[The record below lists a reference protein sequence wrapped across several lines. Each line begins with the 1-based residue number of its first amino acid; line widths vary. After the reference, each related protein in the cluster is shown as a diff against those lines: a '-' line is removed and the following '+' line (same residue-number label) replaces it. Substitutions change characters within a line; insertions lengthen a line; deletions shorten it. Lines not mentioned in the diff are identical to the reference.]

1 MHSAGMKVKHA
12 FKVLFSWIFIR
23 VKAGPLTGRK
33 WIITSGAKY
42 ILGTQEVYKTEAFI
56 KNFKK
61 GEILFDI
68 GAHVGY
74 FSAMAALINNGTGGV
89 FAFEPRPMNA
99 MFFRKH
105 MKKNKFQNVSLF
117 EAAVGDSEK
126 TVKFD
131 PGKGSATGH
140 VSTGGRM
147 KVRQVSID
155 KMLKEGLL
163 PVPDFIK
170 IDVEGGEIEVLKGL
184 TEIISNH
191 HPKILVATHNKEC
204 HNYAVDFLERN
215 SYKLDI
221 LNPGY
226 LKGDTEI
233 FAITERKL

>member
-1 MHSAGMKVKHA
+1 MKVKHA
-12 FKVLFSWIFIR
+12 FKVFLSWIFVK

-42 ILGTQEVYKTEAFI
+42 LRGTQEVYKTEAFI

-74 FSAMAALINNGTGGV
+74 FSAMAALINDGTGGV

-99 MFFRKH
+99 RFFRKH
-105 MKKNKFQNVSLF
+105 MKKNNFQNVTLF

-126 TVKFD
+126 DVKFD
-131 PGKGSATGH
+131 TGHGSATGH
-140 VSTGGRM
+140 VSTRGRM
-147 KVRQVSID
+147 KVKQVSID
-155 KMLKEGLL
+155 NMIKKGIL
-163 PVPDFIK
+163 PFPDFIK

-184 TEIISNH
+184 TEIISIH
-191 HPKILVATHNKEC
+191 HPKILVATHNNEC
-204 HNYAVDFLERN
+204 HNYTMDFLKRN
-215 SYKLDI
+215 NYKIEI

-233 FAITERKL
+233 VALPEVNV